1 MEAEKNDS
9 KIQLQKIDDY
19 NRELIT
25 LQNKFTTT
33 EKENEV
39 LIQKLAVVSMKF
51 ADAEKK
57 INKKVQFFKKCSFI

>member
-1 MEAEKNDS
+1 MEDFK
-9 KIQLQKIDDY
+9 
-19 NRELIT
+19 RELLA

-57 INKKVQFFKKCSFI
+57 INKKVDFFMTKTSISQSNII